1 MFSKRRSCR
10 FETSHQQ
17 ALAMLRLLNNRPFRR
32 AAAEQN
38 DLQMKAHHYSHH
50 LTAIDGPSVS
60 VLAPC
65 ACARPRASLA
75 QALRAKGVARA
86 PKSIRAKKSSRSI
99 TVGIKKATIHKKP
112 YTQ

>member
-38 DLQMKAHHYSHH
+38 DFQMKAHHYSHH
-50 LTAIDGPSVS
+50 LTAIDGPSAF

-75 QALRAKGVARA
+75 QALCGEGVARA
-86 PKSIRAKKSSRSI
+86 QKQLGPQNAP
-99 TVGIKKATIHKKP
+99 ATSA
-112 YTQ
+112 